1 MPRKKRP
8 WMDAIFSKIETLTA
22 PLVYSTA

>member
-1 MPRKKRP
+1 PRKKRP